1 MRHCFILHDDEILLI
16 KEQKEMTKFMLVI
29 SVPVPVPVPVSDDDV
44 IIYQCIKSV
53 IMIRF
58 NQLLLVPF
66 HALLIHF
73 QILT

>member
-29 SVPVPVPVPVSDDDV
+29 SVPVPVPVSDDDV

-58 NQLLLVPF
+58 NQES
-66 HALLIHF
+66 
-73 QILT
+73 